1 MPGVFYLGVIMDKIL
16 FEDIRLEIQVGVTEE
31 ERSIPQFCGLDLNLY
46 VKLRPAGKS
55 GDLQKSVDYTAVYR
69 CIEDVCTRR
78 PYTLLEEVAE
88 LLCVE
93 ILNHFP
99 IKKVLVKVRKLHPFS
114 PSLNAV
120 GVEIQRSQTKPKKN
134 RRK

>member
-1 MPGVFYLGVIMDKIL
+1 MDTIL
-16 FEDIRLEIQVGVTEE
+16 FEGMRLEIHVGVTDE
-31 ERSIPQFCGLDLNLY
+31 ERSVAQLCGLDFNLY

-69 CIEDVCTRR
+69 CIENVCTRR

-88 LLCVE
+88 LLCAE
-93 ILNHFP
+93 ILSQFP
-99 IKKVLVKVRKLHPFS
+99 VKKVRGRVRKLHPFS
-114 PSLNAV
+114 SRLNAV
-120 GVEIQRSQTKPKKN
+120 GVEIERSQKKTKKN